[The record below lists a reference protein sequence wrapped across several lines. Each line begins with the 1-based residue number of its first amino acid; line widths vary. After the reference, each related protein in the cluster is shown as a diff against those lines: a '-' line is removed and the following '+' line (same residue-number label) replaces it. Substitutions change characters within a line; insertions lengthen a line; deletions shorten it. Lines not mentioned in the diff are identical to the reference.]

1 MKINFAGDPNAT
13 IEVAEKFLRE
23 AKLTTPGDQLVIISD
38 VRAGE
43 DRIDSVQLR
52 TAK

>member
-1 MKINFAGDPNAT
+1 VT
-13 IEVAEKFLRE
+13 IEAAEKFLRE
-23 AKLTTPGDQLVIISD
+23 ANLTIPGDQLVIISD
-38 VRAGE
+38 IRAGE